1 MSSSSSSSSL
11 PSASAA
17 SADPE
22 KGYEAEGPQQ
32 EGTLVLASGEAQG
45 TKEKH
50 HYKKQNH
57 KKNHHHHKKNKSL
70 RRDPSGELAESYYPS
85 AYDDDYYVS
94 SGKDFIKRA
103 MEPMEQGVETP
114 VGIEVETRKTFDTTT
129 PDKEKKPPPPTN
141 DDDPLASVK
150 DVFSFAQTTRVK
162 TYVALGMMSA
172 VVSGCVFPAMA
183 WVFSASFTSL
193 TASIE
198 GDDFLRS
205 VRKIAFTLMGLGY
218 VPRLNTL
225 LCGSAFLF
233 FSFVLYCIEH
243 LSCWNSSFVFSFL
256 FLPPMRA

>member
-1 MSSSSSSSSL
+1 MSSSSSSSSS
-11 PSASAA
+11 PSAA

-22 KGYEAEGPQQ
+22 KGYEAEDPPQQ
-32 EGTLVLASGEAQG
+32 EGTLLLASGEAQG

-50 HYKKQNH
+50 HYKNHHH
-57 KKNHHHHKKNKSL
+57 KKNHHHHHKKNKSL

-85 AYDDDYYVS
+85 AYDDDDYYVS
-94 SGKDFIKRA
+94 SGKDFIERA

-114 VGIEVETRKTFDTTT
+114 VGMEVETRKTLGTTT
-129 PDKEKKPPPPTN
+129 RDKEEKPPPPTN

-218 VPRLNTL
+218 VHLDAL
-225 LCGSAFLF
+225 LCGSTFLF
-233 FSFVLYCIEH
+233 FWIVLDI
-243 LSCWNSSFVFSFL
+243 
-256 FLPPMRA
+256 